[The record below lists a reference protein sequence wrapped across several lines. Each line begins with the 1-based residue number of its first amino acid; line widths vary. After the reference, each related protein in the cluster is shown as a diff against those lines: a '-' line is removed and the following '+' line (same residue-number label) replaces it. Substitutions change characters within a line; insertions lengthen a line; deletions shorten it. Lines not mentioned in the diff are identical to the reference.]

1 MDREGWSVLP
11 ALTAYEGSS
20 ERSCTDA
27 KMMSSIVHAD
37 WSVLYMADVL
47 PLTPLGAKSLKAWNT
62 LRRKE

>member
-1 MDREGWSVLP
+1 
-11 ALTAYEGSS
+11 
-20 ERSCTDA
+20 
-27 KMMSSIVHAD
+27 MMSSIVHAD